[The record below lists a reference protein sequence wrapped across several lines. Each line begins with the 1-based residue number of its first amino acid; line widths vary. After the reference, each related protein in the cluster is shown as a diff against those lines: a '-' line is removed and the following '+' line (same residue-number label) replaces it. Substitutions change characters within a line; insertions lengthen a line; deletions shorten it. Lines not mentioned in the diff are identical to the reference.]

1 MKNCRD
7 APHGTCTAV
16 VHPEERDVPMELAD
30 PETVTCPACDAFERL
45 HGCAPL
51 DVRMLLHRAIR
62 IIERND
68 VTPDERA
75 SVARELRRVR
85 GTLHR

>member
-1 MKNCRD
+1 MSCH
-7 APHGTCTAV
+7 ATPHGTCIAPIA
-16 VHPEERDVPMELAD
+16 HPGREVPMVLLDAD
-30 PETVTCPACDAFERL
+30 TVTCPACDEFERL

-51 DVRMLLHRAIR
+51 DVGMLLHRAIR

-75 SVARELRRVR
+75 SVARGLRMVR
-85 GTLHR
+85 EKLKG

>member
-1 MKNCRD
+1 
-7 APHGTCTAV
+7 
-16 VHPEERDVPMELAD
+16 MELLVDAH
-30 PETVTCPACDAFERL
+30 TVTCPACDAFERL

-75 SVARELRRVR
+75 SVACGLRMVR
-85 GTLHR
+85 DKLKG